1 MTAYD
6 ISRETSNVIFDK
18 EVSSEIISKA
28 IEESV
33 FMKLMQR
40 MTILGNGKKYQTITG
55 DPEPQWVAETASK
68 PVGKFTFGTKEVQ
81 PYKMALIIP
90 FSDEFKRDKAAL
102 YAECYS
108 RLPKLFGRKFDKT
121 IMSTSAPG
129 ENFDVLGGCHKQS
142 IVKSG
147 STTVYDQ
154 FLAADSWISDHDGI
168 MNGIALASKGR
179 SIVLGAVDGQGRP
192 LFTPGVQSGT
202 VGDILGAD
210 VYVGKG
216 AYVAGTDE
224 VPAVVGVAGDWEN
237 ASWGAV
243 EAIQGSISNEATLVY
258 TDENLQQVT
267 LPLWQHNMFAVKFE
281 IELASKVR
289 DANTF
294 VLLTGNTETGETGVS
309 GA

>member
-55 DPEPQWVAETASK
+55 DPEPQWVAETAAK
-68 PVGKFTFGTKEVQ
+68 PVGKFTFGKKEIM

-102 YAECYS
+102 YSECYA
-108 RLPKLFGRKFDKT
+108 RIPKLFARKFDKT

-129 ENFDVLGGCHKQS
+129 ENFDVLGSCKKQS
-142 IVKSG
+142 IVASVG
-147 STTVYDQ
+147 TTVYDQ
-154 FLAADSWISDHDGI
+154 FLAADAEISAHDGI
-168 MNGIALASKGR
+168 MNGIALAPKGR
-179 SIVLGAVDGQGRP
+179 SIVLGAVDGQGHP
-192 LFTPGVQSGT
+192 LFTSGVQSGT

-210 VYVGKG
+210 VFVGKG
-216 AYVAGTDE
+216 VYVAGTDE
-224 VPAVVGVAGDWEN
+224 VPAIVGVAGDWEN

-281 IELASKVR
+281 IELASMVR
-289 DANTF
+289 DADTF
-294 VLLTGNTETGETGVS
+294 VLLTGNTETGETGVT